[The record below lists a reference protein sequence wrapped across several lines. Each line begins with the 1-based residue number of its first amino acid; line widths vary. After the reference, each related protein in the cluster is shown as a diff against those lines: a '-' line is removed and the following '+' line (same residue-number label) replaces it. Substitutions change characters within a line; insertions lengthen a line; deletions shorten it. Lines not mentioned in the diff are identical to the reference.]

1 MYIMFLIYVTFDAHD
16 IAKEWEREGK
26 ELWITSLTDTTKID
40 LWLINTSWRKFAIS
54 GVSFQLAFFIYRSY
68 ILE

>member
-26 ELWITSLTDTTKID
+26 ELWITSLTDTTKDSGFIFSKGS
-40 LWLINTSWRKFAIS
+40 LIW
-54 GVSFQLAFFIYRSY
+54 
-68 ILE
+68 ILEKAWLG